1 MKRYI
6 RAKIVNLLDEDYD
19 TLRDIALDPNT
30 DHDTLLQLA
39 NTTGIAWDVVKNPNL
54 SEDILNVLADNEI
67 RGIRHYV
74 VLHPKVTSE
83 ILNKILDIELKSA
96 STGYL
101 SDYVTIFKDII
112 NSPKVTE
119 DMLWKIAKD
128 TTISPYI
135 KTYIYTSPST
145 TDGLI
150 EYLHNQDIWNDRWK
164 HSNTAVDALNRVANC
179 TWSTV
184 DGYLLAKLIQQYN
197 PYRTPK
203 EIVDYLVGKYDEF
216 KYDYDNI
223 LNRLS
228 H

>member
-19 TLRDIALDPNT
+19 TLRDIALDPDT
-30 DHDTLLQLA
+30 DHDTLMQLA
-39 NTTGIAWDVVKNPNL
+39 NTTGAAWDVVKNPNL

-74 VLHPKVTSE
+74 VLHPRVTSE
-83 ILNKILDIELKSA
+83 ILDKILDTELKSA
-96 STGYL
+96 SIGYL
-101 SDYVTIFKDII
+101 SDYITIFKDII

-128 TTISPYI
+128 TTISPLI
-135 KTYIYTSPST
+135 KTYIYTSPSA
-145 TDGLI
+145 TDDLI
-150 EYLHNQDIWNDRWK
+150 TYLHDQDIWNDRWK
-164 HSNTAVDALNRVANC
+164 NVTTAVDILERLSNC
-179 TWSTV
+179 TWSTM
-184 DGYLLAKLIQQYN
+184 DGYVLVKLIQRYN

-203 EIVDYLVGKYDEF
+203 EIVDYLVKKYDEF
-216 KYDYDNI
+216 KYDYDDI
-223 LNRLS
+223 LDRLS